1 MGIKHQLGA
10 IDEGFKIVA
19 SFPEW
24 RDTPIILGESD
35 PEGCAACSAQK
46 NPQNLYR
53 NGPLYGAYTVEVL
66 NNILALAARDQVNF
80 KAAVT
85 WAFEFE
91 DQPPFAGFRELATN
105 GIDKPV
111 LNAFRMLGLLGPQR
125 VNATSSAALSSND
138 VVQNGVG
145 GSPDINAIAARKER
159 EVEVLVWNYHDDDVS
174 FPASGI
180 DLVIRN
186 LPPDAN
192 RALLEHFRVDAD
204 HSNAFTVWHN
214 LGSPE
219 SLSGS
224 HLEQL
229 QNAARLQLLT
239 SPAWV
244 DIKGAQFLTRFTL
257 PRQSLSLLRLSW

>member
-1 MGIKHQLGA
+1 MGIMHQLKA
-10 IDEGFKIVA
+10 IDDGFKIVA

-53 NGPLYGAYTVEVL
+53 NGSLYGVYTVEVL
-66 NNILALAARDQVNF
+66 NNILALAHHDHVNL

-111 LNAFRMLGLLGPQR
+111 LNAFRMLGLLGSER
-125 VNATSSAALSSND
+125 LNVTSSAALSSND

-159 EVEVLVWNYHDDDVS
+159 EVEVLLWNYHDDDVP
-174 FPASGI
+174 FPSSGI
-180 DLVIRN
+180 DLVIAN
-186 LPPDAN
+186 LPPEA
-192 RALLEHFRVDAD
+192 RRGLLEHFRVDSD
-204 HSNAFTVWHN
+204 HSNAFTVWRN
-214 LGSPE
+214 IGSPE

-224 HLEQL
+224 QLEQL
-229 QNAARLQLLT
+229 QNAGQLQLLT
-239 SPAWV
+239 SPTWV
-244 DIKGAQFLTRFTL
+244 DIERGQFSTRFTL
-257 PRQSLSLLRLSW
+257 PRQSLSLIRLSW